1 MTGNFPRGGFSHV
14 TDAQGKEDPL
24 KRNLPGVCQALQEAA
39 RTALFPAFQL
49 EELILCKGI

>member
-24 KRNLPGVCQALQEAA
+24 KRHLPGVCQALQEAA